1 MQFALGSVLKLMGSA
16 FGGLGS
22 FRVPSIRRALP
33 VLLGGLLCAVGS
45 SALAQTIES
54 VQIVGTPGADQTYST
69 SSTGNDNTFN
79 VVFTYDSTP
88 GTRPND
94 WKAQV
99 QIGTKVGTTGDCGWI
114 EAVLSCPYTVED
126 GDLDTNGVSVNR
138 QAIVGT
144 GQLSRQ
150 HEPLPDQP
158 AHKVDGLGL
167 GIESVTIISD
177 PGADGAY
184 VEDDLLEI
192 TFTFTE
198 EVQTVGGNFTPQL
211 SMTGDN
217 RDMTRRRSSF
227 PTKTLTYTYEIQ
239 SNDNAP
245 RIAFQSFG
253 SGDLTISDV
262 AGNTGLFVSGGKSA
276 LTPAAVKVIDG
287 TRQRIDTKRPT
298 TVDTRRASS
307 DEDKYGLGDKVNI
320 VVEFDE
326 PVVVTGKP
334 TLEITVGTDKK
345 LISYL
350 SGSGTHELTYQWTV
364 PGDVGGTGETPALTL
379 QVPDDPHRLG
389 SGTIKD
395 AAGNN
400 AALADD
406 GSDLDLLDDT
416 GRVDS
421 RSPKITPPIGR
432 TCPEIKIG
440 TGCIFT
446 VTFDEAL
453 VVTSETSI
461 SLGFS
466 VGSGSRTATYLT
478 QTTSGGTTT
487 LSFSYTFSSSDMPS
501 QKVDA
506 SLDIGVPANGLK
518 SGGGLADSVGN
529 KADRKHV
536 KLEATSVTVTDDTAG
551 NDVNER
557 ADTTAPSIAS
567 GSELELLGG
576 KVSGDT
582 RLYGRGSKIGF
593 AVTYDED
600 ISYSGT
606 VEFTF
611 SIGSLERKAKAVRTS
626 GRRLIFE
633 YSVKTG
639 EDGSITR
646 SGADIVLATGASV
659 KDKASKVWEDADPP
673 SGGGTA
679 EVDTTGPAVSDANG
693 VQITAMADPNRTL
706 NEADGKYYYG
716 AGDKI
721 QVTVTMTEKNNLVV
735 EGATLSVG
743 IGSANR
749 LAKYT
754 GTKTLTSSE
763 DSPATLRFE
772 YRVASADED
781 VDGIS
786 IAKSALR
793 GTIKDDAGNPANLD
807 LGSNAITNDG
817 NHPVLGS
824 LGAFVPLDKGA
835 TDPTGTPAPAPIS
848 SITQS
853 SSPGTDGFL
862 DQGQSVTFTV
872 TFKDEGVDITGSVAL
887 ALTVGGDTKTA
898 PCRYTGSTGVKT
910 MTCTYTVASGDEGN
924 ISVGALSGGTIKVGD
939 RDIQRSGP
947 SVSGLPRVD
956 ARAPELETL
965 EFMTSAGSD
974 GTYVVGDRIDVR
986 VRFSEAVVR
995 ASQTTDPTL
1004 SLMVGGVAKLMTLQ
1018 SPSTTA
1024 PATAD
1029 WLFRY
1034 TVVVGDND
1042 TDGVSIAANAF
1053 KGQLQDAAGNS
1064 ATITHAAKAA
1074 DSTRKVDTKGPEFVN
1089 VSLAGEGK
1097 VYREGDT
1104 ITATVTYDEA
1114 VDVTTSGSN
1123 AVRLQL
1129 IVGATQKTATYKSG
1143 DGSNTLTFE
1152 YVVKAGDSGPL
1163 RVPREGIT
1171 GTVKDAA
1178 GNAATNIAAL
1188 VEFMGYSVDA
1198 RAPMLVGAPSIT
1210 SSPASGSTYVEG
1222 ETIRLQVRFD
1232 EAVVVTGEPRLP
1244 MMVGE
1249 RLRNRVLY
1257 SGGSGTDAL
1266 TFSYTVLAGDMDDDG
1281 VSVAANSLRLTD
1293 GATIKDVSGLSVASE
1308 KGTVSHAALSDQP
1321 GHKVDAVAPGIE
1333 SVVISSSPASGDAY
1347 LIGEVIELTVTFS
1360 EDVAVS
1366 GSPMLGIVVG
1376 TGNRDA
1382 MCAQGGDM
1390 AAIACSYTVVA
1401 NDFDADGVSV
1411 EANSL
1416 SGGSITDVPGNA
1428 ASLTH
1433 DALADDPAHKV
1444 YAARPEVV
1452 GRIQPLSM
1460 AAGGASNSID
1470 LADAGVFTGFQ
1481 LTYSAVSD
1489 NTAVATAQ
1497 VSGTMLSVTSGMEG
1511 TATVTVTA
1519 TNLAGE
1525 ASTTFGVIVATD
1537 PLEKAVL
1544 NDALAAIGRSM
1555 LSSTANV
1562 IGSRFELAATGAQ
1575 SSLGGVRFGGS
1586 LSPEMQRLM
1595 AGGDPFAMQDR
1606 LEERALFGGSG
1617 SAGFGGAGFGGGY
1630 GLTADRLLSGT
1641 SFNMPLN
1648 ALGTGGATSFAIW
1661 GAGDLASFEGEPD
1674 DGMYDGSASAGFI
1687 GVDARGDGW
1696 LAGVSVSRSG
1706 AEADYTFDGIVQGGG
1721 TGGTLETSV
1730 TAFHP
1735 YARLEVGPDSEV
1747 WVIGG
1752 FGGGEADL
1760 SRTHV
1765 AGAQSSDLSMSM
1777 VIGGLRRALALE
1789 FGGADLS
1796 LRGDAGV
1803 VNLETDSGAMAI
1815 DGLSAS
1821 ASRLRLGLEAAWE
1834 GESATPFV
1842 EVSGRFD
1849 GGDGQTGGGIELAGG
1864 IRVLSP
1870 ETGFGLEAKGRVL
1883 AMHTGEGYSE
1893 SGIGVT
1899 ASFEPGG
1906 GTGITFRVSPRWG
1919 GSADSTDLFW
1929 DEVGS
1934 MRDASE
1940 YAYGLERG
1948 RTWGVDAAL
1957 GYGFG
1962 LRSVPGLVTP
1972 FGQVDVSGDQ
1982 DQRIRVGVRYGLM
1995 QGLMGGTQVEV
2006 SAERVDGEMYR
2017 AGETRM
2023 LVTGRARF

>member
-1 MQFALGSVLKLMGSA
+1 MTTSGSA
-16 FGGLGS
+16 PTTTLS
-22 FRVPSIRRALP
+22 
-33 VLLGGLLCAVGS
+33 
-45 SALAQTIES
+45 
-54 VQIVGTPGADQTYST
+54 YS
-69 SSTGNDNTFN
+69 
-79 VVFTYDSTP
+79 
-88 GTRPND
+88 
-94 WKAQV
+94 
-99 QIGTKVGTTGDCGWI
+99 
-114 EAVLSCPYTVED
+114 YTVGCED
-126 GDLDTNGVSVNR
+126 AS
-138 QAIVGT
+138 AIKMSLKNVG
-144 GQLSRQ
+144 Q
-150 HEPLPDQP
+150 
-158 AHKVDGLGL
+158 
-167 GIESVTIISD
+167 
-177 PGADGAY
+177 
-184 VEDDLLEI
+184 
-192 TFTFTE
+192 
-198 EVQTVGGNFTPQL
+198 
-211 SMTGDN
+211 
-217 RDMTRRRSSF
+217 
-227 PTKTLTYTYEIQ
+227 
-239 SNDNAP
+239 
-245 RIAFQSFG
+245 
-253 SGDLTISDV
+253 
-262 AGNTGLFVSGGKSA
+262 
-276 LTPAAVKVIDG
+276 
-287 TRQRIDTKRPT
+287 
-298 TVDTRRASS
+298 
-307 DEDKYGLGDKVNI
+307 
-320 VVEFDE
+320 
-326 PVVVTGKP
+326 
-334 TLEITVGTDKK
+334 
-345 LISYL
+345 
-350 SGSGTHELTYQWTV
+350 
-364 PGDVGGTGETPALTL
+364 
-379 QVPDDPHRLG
+379 
-389 SGTIKD
+389 IKD
-395 AAGNN
+395 AAGNVG
-400 AALADD
+400 LHKG
-406 GSDLDLLDDT
+406 GSNSATDTDFANLDAGASAQRIDNTEPTVASVRLDST
-416 GRVDS
+416 
-421 RSPKITPPIGR
+421 
-432 TCPEIKIG
+432 E
-440 TGCIFT
+440 T
-446 VTFDEAL
+446 VF
-453 VVTSETSI
+453 
-461 SLGFS
+461 
-466 VGSGSRTATYLT
+466 GSGDDVDVAVEFSEPVTVKGTPLLRLYINNAT
-478 QTTSGGTTT
+478 
-487 LSFSYTFSSSDMPS
+487 DERR
-501 QKVDA
+501 
-506 SLDIGVPANGLK
+506 IGYK
-518 SGGGLADSVGN
+518 SG
-529 KADRKHV
+529 
-536 KLEATSVTVTDDTAG
+536 
-551 NDVNER
+551 
-557 ADTTAPSIAS
+557 
-567 GSELELLGG
+567 
-576 KVSGDT
+576 
-582 RLYGRGSKIGF
+582 
-593 AVTYDED
+593 
-600 ISYSGT
+600 SGT
-606 VEFTF
+606 HTLLFRWRVPQ
-611 SIGSLERKAKAVRTS
+611 
-626 GRRLIFE
+626 
-633 YSVKTG
+633 G
-639 EDGSITR
+639 EDGSNLNLPLDGALVLVGPASISDAAGNPTDNTIGTTPGLDIEGSVDSKGPTISSVTGVADPTPPVKIGSNVKLSVSFDEIVTVTGTPTMRFNLGGTSETAKYLDISEVDTSGDGTADSSILDFSYTLEANDFTTSRVKSGKFTFAIPKNALQSGGTIQDSAGNAADRAHAAESLGDISVATDTADTVRPVCGFIDIDKETYGRGDTIVFTAICDEDVLVKGTPFIRFDLGGGTR
-646 SGADIVLATGASV
+646 ETGKGVAAGRRVAFTYKVKNDGSDDGLFGNVRIIVTDSVDASATDTIRDKAGLVARDQDGTCAGSDRAGRCLEFGASV
-659 KDKASKVWEDADPP
+659 PSTTAAVDGVLPKVDGVSFAGTL
-673 SGGGTA
+673 GGGSP
-679 EVDTTGPAVSDANG
+679 V
-693 VQITAMADPNRTL
+693 L
-706 NEADGKYYYG
+706 GKQNDRDSHWYYG
-716 AGDKI
+716 AGDVI
-721 QVTVTMTEKNNLVV
+721 TVEVEMSEAVKV
-735 EGATLSVG
+735 EGKPTLALQ
-743 IGSANR
+743 IGSKSR
-749 LAKYT
+749 LAQFRELK
-754 GTKTLTSSE
+754 
-763 DSPATLRFE
+763 DSDASANPPAVDDVLVFK
-772 YRVASADED
+772 YRVASED
-781 VDGIS
+781 SDPDGIS
-786 IAKSALR
+786 ILANALV
-793 GTIKDDAGNPANLD
+793 GTVKDKAGNAADRSL
-807 LGSNAITNDG
+807 SKVVKINDG
-817 NHPVLGS
+817 ARPVDGS
-824 LGAFVPLDKGA
+824 LGSFVPVDKGS

-853 SSPGTDGFL
+853 SSPGSDGYL
-862 DQGQSVTFTV
+862 DQGQSITFTV
-872 TFKDEGVDITGSVAL
+872 AFKDEGVDVTGTVAL
-887 ALTVGGDTKTA
+887 ALTVGGDSKTA
-898 PCRYTGSTGVKT
+898 PCRFTGSTGVRS

-939 RDIQRSGP
+939 REIQRSGP

-995 ASQTTDPTL
+995 TSQTTDPTL
-1004 SLMVGGVAKLMTLQ
+1004 SLMVGGVAKPMSLQ

-1034 TVVVGDND
+1034 TVVAGDND

-1064 ATITHAAKAA
+1064 ATITHAAIAA
-1074 DSTRKVDTKGPEFVN
+1074 DSSRKVDTKGPEFVN

-1143 DGSNTLTFE
+1143 DRSNTLTFE

-1171 GTVKDAA
+1171 GTVEDAA

-1188 VEFMGYSVDA
+1188 VEFLGYSVDA
-1198 RAPMLVGAPSIT
+1198 RAPMLVGAPSIA

-1293 GATIKDVSGLSVASE
+1293 GATIKDASGLSVASE

-1333 SVVISSSPASGDAY
+1333 SVAISSSPASGDAY

-1416 SGGSITDVPGNA
+1416 SGGNITDVPGNA

-1497 VSGTMLSVTSGMEG
+1497 VSGTVLSVTSGMEG

-1661 GAGDLASFEGEPD
+1661 GAGDIASFEGEPD

-1906 GTGITFRVSPRWG
+1906 GQGITFRVSPRWG

-1934 MRDASE
+1934 VRDASQ
-1940 YAYGLERG
+1940 YAYGLDRG
-1948 RTWGVDAAL
+1948 RTWGLDAAL

-1972 FGQVDVSGDQ
+1972 FGQVDVSGER

-1995 QGLMGGTQVEV
+1995 QGLLGGTQVEV

-2017 AGETRM
+2017 TGETRM

>member
-33 VLLGGLLCAVGS
+33 VLLGGLLCAFGS
-45 SALAQTIES
+45 SAMAQANQISTISLVNPPAKYAIGDIVTAQVVYDGSHTAGIGSPTMRMNFVSEGTTVSKTASCSRTSTNPLTIDCSYTVLEGDEASTSITIPANSLEGSALPSLEHAATSFTANLVDGVRLKVASIVIQSPPTEPYNKGNVITVQVTFSEPVKAFGAFGFALDLA
-54 VQIVGTPGADQTYST
+54 GTDKAMTRAAASLPGTTFTYS
-69 SSTGNDNTFN
+69 
-79 VVFTYDSTP
+79 
-88 GTRPND
+88 
-94 WKAQV
+94 
-99 QIGTKVGTTGDCGWI
+99 
-114 EAVLSCPYTVED
+114 YTV
-126 GDLDTNGVSVNR
+126 V
-138 QAIVGT
+138 
-144 GQLSRQ
+144 
-150 HEPLPDQP
+150 
-158 AHKVDGLGL
+158 
-167 GIESVTIISD
+167 
-177 PGADGAY
+177 
-184 VEDDLLEI
+184 
-192 TFTFTE
+192 
-198 EVQTVGGNFTPQL
+198 
-211 SMTGDN
+211 TGDN
-217 RDMTRRRSSF
+217 
-227 PTKTLTYTYEIQ
+227 
-239 SNDNAP
+239 AP
-245 RIAFQSFG
+245 GVVLLATNSADIT
-253 SGDLTISDV
+253 DE
-262 AGNTGLFVSGGKSA
+262 AGNTGLDATTTIPKIPSA
-276 LTPAAVKVIDG
+276 SNVA
-287 TRQRIDTKRPT
+287 IDTAGARIVNIRVTGNSGPT
-298 TVDTRRASS
+298 TYTDDSS
-307 DEDKYGLGDKVNI
+307 GNYQIKFA
-320 VVEFDE
+320 VEFDE
-326 PVVVTGKP
+326 PVGPTGDGTLNPTLDVVVGTQTRSAALQNASALAGTKARTLHFWLTVQSEWSDTDGVATTAKPINFLANRTLVDSSGNVIVNSFPAKRFSDHRVDSVDPQVTDFSWTIPSGVAGNNVQARVTFSEEVLLGETEPDLALSIGGSEKDLLYIGGAGSKILTFRYTLVTADLSNPTDGKVTVTLAQTGAFDGNIIDAHGNPFAGTYDSESITSITVSSDAVDKTSPKANSVSIRGTSDKFKATDEIKFDVLFSEKVTVTGDPVLDFKIGNVSKSATYSSSDSTDAVKRFTYSVQTTDVSGRLSGGRTIMLDADDTILDDNSRGFNGGNKPSENVPAGVTYGAKVSISGGSVSGAVDTVAPKVKQLTILKSPEPGAVGEDGKKIYGLNNKISVDVTLDEDVVVKGDP
-334 TLEITVGTDKK
+334 TL
-345 LISYL
+345 
-350 SGSGTHELTYQWTV
+350 
-364 PGDVGGTGETPALTL
+364 ALTL
-379 QVPDDPHRLG
+379 AVGDGTMTYVGLQGKRVLQFDYTVASADRDLDG
-389 SGTIKD
+389 VSIAANILSVSGNDSIED
-395 AAGNN
+395 AAGNT
-400 AALADD
+400 AVLAHDAVATSGDHKVD
-406 GSDLDLLDDT
+406 GSRT
-416 GRVDS
+416 GGVQKGGRAPDPS
-421 RSPKITPPIGR
+421 APTPSAISGATATASGPTTNGFL
-432 TCPEIKIG
+432 TSG
-440 TGCIFT
+440 T
-446 VTFDEAL
+446 VTF
-453 VVTSETSI
+453 TI
-461 SLGFS
+461 S
-466 VGSGSRTATYLT
+466 
-478 QTTSGGTTT
+478 
-487 LSFSYTFSSSDMPS
+487 
-501 QKVDA
+501 
-506 SLDIGVPANGLK
+506 
-518 SGGGLADSVGN
+518 
-529 KADRKHV
+529 
-536 KLEATSVTVTDDTAG
+536 
-551 NDVNER
+551 
-557 ADTTAPSIAS
+557 
-567 GSELELLGG
+567 
-576 KVSGDT
+576 
-582 RLYGRGSKIGF
+582 
-593 AVTYDED
+593 
-600 ISYSGT
+600 
-606 VEFTF
+606 
-611 SIGSLERKAKAVRTS
+611 
-626 GRRLIFE
+626 
-633 YSVKTG
+633 
-639 EDGSITR
+639 
-646 SGADIVLATGASV
+646 
-659 KDKASKVWEDADPP
+659 
-673 SGGGTA
+673 
-679 EVDTTGPAVSDANG
+679 
-693 VQITAMADPNRTL
+693 
-706 NEADGKYYYG
+706 
-716 AGDKI
+716 
-721 QVTVTMTEKNNLVV
+721 
-735 EGATLSVG
+735 
-743 IGSANR
+743 
-749 LAKYT
+749 
-754 GTKTLTSSE
+754 
-763 DSPATLRFE
+763 
-772 YRVASADED
+772 
-781 VDGIS
+781 
-786 IAKSALR
+786 
-793 GTIKDDAGNPANLD
+793 
-807 LGSNAITNDG
+807 
-817 NHPVLGS
+817 
-824 LGAFVPLDKGA
+824 
-835 TDPTGTPAPAPIS
+835 
-848 SITQS
+848 
-853 SSPGTDGFL
+853 
-862 DQGQSVTFTV
+862 
-872 TFKDEGVDITGSVAL
+872 FKEPGVDITAAPTLQLS
-887 ALTVGGDTKTA
+887 VGGTQRSAICSGTGTGVRSIT
-898 PCRYTGSTGVKT
+898 CRYTVQ
-910 MTCTYTVASGDEGN
+910 SGDEGT
-924 ISVGALSGGTIKVGD
+924 ITGSSLVGGTIKLGQQDVV
-939 RDIQRSGP
+939 R
-947 SVSGLPRVD
+947 SVSVTGPKVD
-956 ARAPELETL
+956 AKSPELETL

-974 GTYVVGDRIDVR
+974 GTFVVGNNIDVR
-986 VRFSEAVVR
+986 ARFSEAVVR
-995 ASQTTDPTL
+995 TSQTTDPTL
-1004 SLMVGGVAKLMTLQ
+1004 SLMVGGVAKPMSLQ

-1029 WLFRY
+1029 WRFRY
-1034 TVVVGDND
+1034 TVVAGDND
-1042 TDGVSIAANAF
+1042 TDGVSIAANSF

-1064 ATITHAAKAA
+1064 ATVTHAAIAA
-1074 DSTRKVDTKGPEFVN
+1074 DSSRKVDTKGPEFVN

-1143 DGSNTLTFE
+1143 DRSNTLTFE

-1171 GTVKDAA
+1171 GTVEDAA

-1188 VEFMGYSVDA
+1188 VEFLGYSVDA

-1333 SVVISSSPASGDAY
+1333 SVAISSSPASGDAY

-1366 GSPMLGIVVG
+1366 GSPMLGIMVG

-1382 MCAQGGDM
+1382 MCAQGGDI

-1416 SGGSITDVPGNA
+1416 SGGNITDVPGNA

-1497 VSGTMLSVTSGMEG
+1497 VSGTVLSVTSGMEG

-1648 ALGTGGATSFAIW
+1648 ALGTGGGTSFAIW

-1721 TGGTLETSV
+1721 TGGTLETAV

-1906 GTGITFRVSPRWG
+1906 GQGITFRLSPRWG

-1934 MRDASE
+1934 MRDASQ
-1940 YAYGLERG
+1940 YAYGYDRAQ
-1948 RTWGVDAAL
+1948 TWGVDAAL

-2017 AGETRM
+2017 TGETRM